1 MAYDFTYP
9 RVDVTTTALKRKT
22 LSETVE
28 DTLVLFAPFKGS
40 YGPVNEIVICH
51 SYSDFTDSFGDLDY
65 DVNGQNG
72 IQIKN
77 WLDNGGTVYAVRV
90 EVTDGKVPFESQ
102 IVPAK
107 TAESLLEAIGVIY
120 PILNMGERHFSLVE
134 NSENSA
140 VNEISAIPF
149 TIK

>member
-9 RVDVTTTALKRKT
+9 RVDITTTALKRKT

-40 YGPVNEIVICH
+40 YGPINKVVIVH
-51 SYSDFTDSFGDLDY
+51 SYDEFADTFGELSY
-65 DVNGQNG
+65 EISGQNG

-90 EVTDGKVPFESQ
+90 EVTDEK
-102 IVPAK
+102 
-107 TAESLLEAIGVIY
+107 
-120 PILNMGERHFSLVE
+120 
-134 NSENSA
+134 
-140 VNEISAIPF
+140 IPSGS
-149 TIK
+149 